1 MDLMKLKSLG
11 TARKTINKIRRQ
23 PSEWEKN
30 NCRFNNWQRINLQNI
45 EAVHTAQYQ
54 EKTNSPVKKW
64 AEDLN
69 KYFSKEDTQ
78 MINTQWKDAQHHSLL
93 EKCKSKLQCGVTL
106 YQSEWPSLKKNLQII
121 NAGGYRERGT
131 LLHCWWKCKLMQPL
145 WRTTWRFL

>member
-23 PSEWEKN
+23 PSEWDKN
-30 NCRFNNWQRINLQNI
+30 NCRFNNWQRINHQNI
-45 EAVHTAQYQ
+45 EAVHIAQYQ
-54 EKTNSPVKKW
+54 EKTNSPIKKW

-69 KYFSKEDTQ
+69 KHFSKDIQ
-78 MINTQWKDAQHHSLL
+78 MINTQWKGAQHHSLL

-106 YQSEWPSLKKNLQII
+106 YQSEWPSLKKKLQII

>member
-11 TARKTINKIRRQ
+11 TARETINKIKRQ
-23 PSEWEKN
+23 SSEWEKN
-30 NCRFNNWQRINLQNI
+30 NCRWNNWQRINLQNI
-45 EAVHTAQYQ
+45 EAAHTAQYQ
-54 EKTNSPVKKW
+54 KKTKSPITKW

-69 KYFSKEDTQ
+69 KHFSKEDIQ
-78 MINTQWKDAQHHSLL
+78 MINTQCKDAQHRSLL
-93 EKCKSKLQCGVTL
+93 EKCKSKLQCSITL
-106 YQSEWPSLKKNLQII
+106 YQSEWPSFKNLQTI